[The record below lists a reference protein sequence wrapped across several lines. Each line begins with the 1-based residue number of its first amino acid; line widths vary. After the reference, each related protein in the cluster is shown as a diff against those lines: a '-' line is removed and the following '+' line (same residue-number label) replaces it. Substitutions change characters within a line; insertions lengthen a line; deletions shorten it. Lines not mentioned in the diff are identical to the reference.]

1 MKCSLHLESE
11 YRYTDNP
18 GGALGAVVAWNVETR
33 FRYLV
38 DLDEWHCRHI
48 LAQAVASDDQR
59 ARHEDF
65 DLDPSIDELSESLR
79 YESEAFGVMFR
90 FEVAQDLAQVRFDRG
105 QTGNDLIEMVHDALH
120 GLALGQVEVR
130 ELVARIMLTLAG
142 EIEVCVELRP

>member
-1 MKCSLHLESE
+1 MKYSLHLEPE
-11 YRYTDNP
+11 YRDSDHP
-18 GGALGAVVAWNVETR
+18 GASLGAVVAWNVETR

-48 LAQAVASDDQR
+48 LAQAIASNEQR
-59 ARHEDF
+59 GRHEEF
-65 DLDPSIDELSESLR
+65 DLDPTIDELSESLR

-105 QTGNDLIEMVHDALH
+105 QTGNALIEIVHDALH

-130 ELVARIMLTLAG
+130 ELVARIMLTPAG